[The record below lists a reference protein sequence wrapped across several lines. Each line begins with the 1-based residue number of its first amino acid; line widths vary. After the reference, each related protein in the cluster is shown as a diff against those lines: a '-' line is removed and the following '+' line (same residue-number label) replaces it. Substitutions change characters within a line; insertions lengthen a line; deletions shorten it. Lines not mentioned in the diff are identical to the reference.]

1 MTKILATFWQPMI
14 GNDCN
19 NLMCYYESFAH
30 ELETFGNKVLLL
42 NKALFSN
49 TYFEP
54 TVINK
59 EYLVEKVKCYNPDL
73 IIAFNNQVFDG
84 LLENTNCPILL
95 FDADAS
101 YLFSSKEY
109 IKKYIDR
116 YYMVTHYDGWENSY
130 SELGFSKNQI
140 CAIHMATSLKNENKL
155 QDKNISFIGTKF
167 LGTLTPNLKNLIN
180 NNGLNV
186 YKMLMEFWQTKN
198 FNYEELMQKYCS
210 GFEYNDFDI
219 AYIFDYR
226 NYVLSSILDLGL
238 KLYGVNWKIGEDNN
252 IALMSAFDETPK
264 FSIKHNQD
272 IYNESKICLSISHP
286 QTRGY
291 AFPWRIYDIMAT
303 NGMLISSRSDLLNE
317 FTKGIVKIPMYE
329 SPYEA
334 RELCI
339 KYLKEDNLRKDIVAA
354 SNEYIEKFGRWKD
367 NFEKIES
374 LVGVKLINEKNLENN
389 SFEIVQIDRNFIE
402 EAEKKE
408 TKYKFNLK
416 GKIKNII
423 NGFSLILMNLP
434 ILEFLYSKKIK
445 EKIYHSI
452 NKYRGN

>member
-1 MTKILATFWQPMI
+1 MAKILIIFWQPII
-14 GNDCN
+14 GSSYN
-19 NLMCYYESFAH
+19 NIVCYYESFTK
-30 ELETFGNKVLLL
+30 ELEKHGNNVLLL

-49 TYFEP
+49 NYFESK
-54 TVINK
+54 VKNK
-59 EYLVEKVKCYNPDL
+59 EHLVEKVKSFSPDL
-73 IIAFNNQVFDG
+73 IVAFNNQVFEG
-84 LLENTNCPILL
+84 LLENTNCPVLL

-101 YLFSSKEY
+101 YLFSSKEI
-109 IKKYIDR
+109 IKKYLDR
-116 YYMVTHYDGWENSY
+116 YLMVTHYDSWETSY
-130 SELGFSKNQI
+130 SELGFSKDKI
-140 CAIHMATSLKNENKL
+140 CTIHIATSLKNENKL

-167 LGTLTPNLKNLIN
+167 IGSLSPNVKNLIN

-226 NYVLSSILDLGL
+226 SYVLSSILDLGL
-238 KLYGVNWKIGEDNN
+238 KLYGVNWKSGEDNN

-339 KYLKEDNLRKDIVAA
+339 KYLKEENLRKDIVAA

-374 LVGVKLINEKNLENN
+374 LIGVKLINEEKVAN
-389 SFEIVQIDRNFIE
+389 STYEIIQIDKGFN
-402 EAEKKE
+402 KKKA
-408 TKYKFNLK
+408 KYKFNLK

-423 NGFSLILMNLP
+423 NGISLVLMNLP
-434 ILEFLYSKKIK
+434 VFEFLYSKKIK

>member
-1 MTKILATFWQPMI
+1 MAKILTTFWQPKI
-14 GNDCN
+14 GNDYN
-19 NLMCYYESFAH
+19 NVVCYYESFAK
-30 ELETFGNKVLLL
+30 ELEKYGNKVLLL
-42 NKALFSN
+42 NKGQFSDD
-49 TYFEP
+49 YFQPIVHNE
-54 TVINK
+54 
-59 EYLVEKVKCYNPDL
+59 EYLVEKIKNFNPDL
-73 IIAFNNQVFDG
+73 IVAFNNQVFGG
-84 LLENTNCPILL
+84 LLENTNCPVLL

-101 YLFSSKEY
+101 YLFSSKKC
-109 IKKYIDR
+109 IKQYIDR
-116 YYMVTHYDGWENSY
+116 YYMITQSKDWENSY
-130 SELGFSKNQI
+130 SQLGFPKDKV
-140 CAIHMATSLKNENKL
+140 CTIHIATSLKNENKL

-167 LGTLTPNLKNLIN
+167 IGSLSPNVKNLIN

-210 GFEYNDFDI
+210 DFEYNDFDI

-226 NYVLSSILDLGL
+226 SYVLSSILDLGL
-238 KLYGVNWKIGEDNN
+238 KLYGVNWKMGEDNN

-354 SNEYIEKFGRWKD
+354 SNEFIEKFGRWKD

-374 LVGVKLINEKNLENN
+374 LVGVKLINEEKLENN
-389 SFEIVQIDRNFIE
+389 SFEIVQIDKKFI
-402 EAEKKE
+402 KKE
-408 TKYKFNLK
+408 QKTKYKFNLK
-416 GKIKNII
+416 RKIKNII
-423 NGFSLILMNLP
+423 NGTSLVLMNLP
-434 ILEFLYSKKIK
+434 VFEFLYSKKIK

>member
-1 MTKILATFWQPMI
+1 MAKILIIFWQPII
-14 GNDCN
+14 GSSYN
-19 NLMCYYESFAH
+19 NIVCYYESFTK
-30 ELETFGNKVLLL
+30 ELEKHGNNVLLL

-49 TYFEP
+49 NYFESK
-54 TVINK
+54 VKNK
-59 EYLVEKVKCYNPDL
+59 EHLVEKVKSFSPDL
-73 IIAFNNQVFDG
+73 IVAFNNQIFEG

-101 YLFSSKEY
+101 YLFSSKEI
-109 IKKYIDR
+109 IKKYLDR
-116 YYMVTHYDGWENSY
+116 YLMVTHYDSWETSY
-130 SELGFSKNQI
+130 SELGFSKDKI
-140 CAIHMATSLKNENKL
+140 CTIHIATSLKNENKL

-167 LGTLTPNLKNLIN
+167 IDSLSPNVKNLIN

-219 AYIFDYR
+219 AHIFDYR
-226 NYVLSSILDLGL
+226 SYVLSSILDLGL
-238 KLYGVNWKIGEDNN
+238 KLYGMNWKAGEDNN

-303 NGMLISSRSDLLNE
+303 NSMLISSRSDLLNE

-339 KYLKEDNLRKDIVAA
+339 KYLKEENLRKDIVAA

-374 LVGVKLINEKNLENN
+374 LIGVKLINEEKVAN
-389 SFEIVQIDRNFIE
+389 STYEIIQIDKGFN
-402 EAEKKE
+402 KKKA
-408 TKYKFNLK
+408 KYKFNLK

-423 NGFSLILMNLP
+423 NGISLVLMNLP
-434 ILEFLYSKKIK
+434 VFEFLYSKKIK

>member
-1 MTKILATFWQPMI
+1 MAKILIIFWQPII
-14 GNDCN
+14 GSSYN
-19 NLMCYYESFAH
+19 NIVCYYESFTK
-30 ELETFGNKVLLL
+30 ELEKHGNNVLLL

-49 TYFEP
+49 NYFESK
-54 TVINK
+54 VKNK
-59 EYLVEKVKCYNPDL
+59 EHLVEKVKSFSPDL
-73 IIAFNNQVFDG
+73 IVAFNNQIFEG
-84 LLENTNCPILL
+84 LLENTNCPVLL

-101 YLFSSKEY
+101 YLFSSKEI
-109 IKKYIDR
+109 IKKYLDR
-116 YYMVTHYDGWENSY
+116 YLMVTHYDSWETSY
-130 SELGFSKNQI
+130 SELGFSKDKI
-140 CAIHMATSLKNENKL
+140 CTIHIATSLKNENKL

-167 LGTLTPNLKNLIN
+167 IGSLSPNVKNLIN

-226 NYVLSSILDLGL
+226 SYVLSSILDLGL
-238 KLYGVNWKIGEDNN
+238 KLYGMNWKAGEDNN

-272 IYNESKICLSISHP
+272 VYNESKICLSISHP

-317 FTKGIVKIPMYE
+317 FTKGIVKIPMYD

-374 LVGVKLINEKNLENN
+374 LIGVKLINEEKVAN
-389 SFEIVQIDRNFIE
+389 STYEIIQIDKGFN
-402 EAEKKE
+402 KKKA
-408 TKYKFNLK
+408 KYKFNLK

-423 NGFSLILMNLP
+423 NGISLVLMNLP
-434 ILEFLYSKKIK
+434 VFEFLYSRKIK